1 MKQWRHV
8 WTLVAIASL
17 SAVVTS
23 QTPTSGHAIFEQA
36 LAKERVD
43 GNLPEAIKL
52 YERVVAEF
60 ASDRALA
67 ARALVQIGLS
77 YEKLGRDEAIR
88 TYERLVRDFADQNEA
103 VAQGRARLAALVR
116 TPSTSTS
123 AGIGMTVQQLPDIK
137 ELTLAVSPDG
147 TKAIV
152 WEYSTGQN
160 LAVYDLL
167 RKQTR
172 PLTDLDWSKGMINF
186 AVWSPDSRRVLY
198 QQGVYERG
206 KNVAS
211 ELRVTTLDGRSSL
224 VHRTEVFISPFA
236 DPQPVGW
243 TPDGA
248 TFVVVAGRPD
258 GTWTLGTLP
267 ATGGEFTPLRSLG
280 WSYERR
286 DGTPRLSPDGRFI
299 AYLEGATGLRDIH
312 VVSVDGRQA
321 FRLTDDPADDYAPIW
336 SPDNRHLAFKSNRLG
351 SVSMWAVEIKDG
363 QPVGQP
369 VKLKDGMQSASPLD
383 WNERGI
389 FYVETRNTSDLFTV
403 AVDPV
408 EGRPTGSP
416 RPISYWRTG
425 RNYGPV
431 WSPDGGRLA
440 FISSAV
446 GEPNRRFVVVIPAA
460 GGQAREFLIP
470 TTSWQNQ
477 GTPYDLRWFGDG
489 RGIGLSGYDARG
501 TPSIFRLVLDTGE
514 WDITPLSLRSPYPL
528 IWAEWN
534 HDGSAYYFGRVNLV
548 GQNDYDLGIFE
559 RMVDGGTERL
569 VYRTTPQTVLRTLLF
584 SPDRKWLAFKSSTTT
599 DGKTPLPEQILVVD
613 VGTGESRVLFTAPK
627 DVAFLN
633 LLSWTPSGDLLVH
646 QPAGTGG
653 TVSEVLLLRVSGGP
667 PRSFAMPSIA
677 LRAASSD
684 VIAKWSPDGKTMV
697 LGRRSQGG
705 DTFVIEN
712 PLAAIRT
719 ATASR

>member
-8 WTLVAIASL
+8 GTVLAIAMF

-23 QTPTSGHAIFEQA
+23 QTPSGHALFEQA
-36 LAKERVD
+36 LAKERVE

-52 YERVVAEF
+52 FERVVTEF
-60 ASDRALA
+60 ASDRTLA
-67 ARALVQIGLS
+67 ARALVQVGLC

-88 TYERLVRDFADQNEA
+88 AYERLVRDFADQEDA
-103 VAQGRARLAALVR
+103 VVQARARLAALVR
-116 TPSTSTS
+116 TPPTPPS
-123 AGIGMTVQQLPDIK
+123 AGMTVQQLPDVK
-137 ELTLAVSPDG
+137 EMTLAIAPDG

-152 WEYSTGQN
+152 WDFSTGQN
-160 LAVYDLL
+160 LAVYDFP

-186 AVWSPDSRRVLY
+186 AVWSPDSRRVAY
-198 QQGVYERG
+198 QQAVYETG
-206 KNVAS
+206 NGVAC

-224 VHRTEVFISPFA
+224 VYRVADAFY

-243 TPDGA
+243 TPDG
-248 TFVVVAGRPD
+248 TTLIVVAGRPD
-258 GTWTLGTLP
+258 NTWTLGTIP
-267 ATGGEFTPLRSLG
+267 VAGGQFTPLRSFG

-299 AYLEGATGLRDIH
+299 AYLEGATGLRDVH
-312 VVSVDGRQA
+312 VISVDGRRA
-321 FRLTDDPADDYAPIW
+321 YRLTQDPADDFAPIW
-336 SPDNRHLAFKSNRLG
+336 APDSRHLAFKSNRLG
-351 SVSMWAVEIKDG
+351 SVSVWAVEVKDG

-369 VKLKDGMQSASPLD
+369 VKLKDGMQSANPID
-383 WNERGI
+383 WTERGI

-403 AVDPV
+403 PVDPV

-425 RNYGPV
+425 RNIGPV

-440 FISSAV
+440 FVSSAV
-446 GEPNRRFVVVIPAA
+446 GEPNRRFVVVIPTA

-489 RGIGLSGYDARG
+489 RGLGLSGYDARG
-501 TPSIFRLVLDTGE
+501 TPSIFRLVLETGE

-534 HDGSAYYFGRVNLV
+534 HDGSAYYFGRVSLTS
-548 GQNDYDLGIFE
+548 GNDYDIGIFE
-559 RMVDGGTERL
+559 RVVNGDTERL
-569 VYRTTPQTVLRTLLF
+569 VYRTTPRTVLRTLLF
-584 SPDRKWLAFKSSTTT
+584 SHDRKWLAFKSSTNT
-599 DGKTPLPEQILVVD
+599 DGKTSLPERILVVD
-613 VGTGESRVLFTAPK
+613 VRTGETRDLFTAPN
-627 DVAFLN
+627 DVPFLN

-653 TVSEVLLLRVSGGP
+653 TVSEVLLLRVSDGP

-677 LRAASSD
+677 PGETSAD

-705 DTFVIEN
+705 ETFVIEN

-719 ATASR
+719 TTASR